1 MAMQFIVN
9 SLIIINTAVFT
20 TLSFIHI
27 YWAFGGKWGATAAI
41 PETEGKL
48 AFTPGKLITLV
59 VAAGLFLFAMISI
72 SNFGIFTSWVESG
85 YLRFGMWSIV
95 AIFFLRAI
103 GDFKVMGFSKKT
115 RGTTFAKYDTN
126 FYSPLCLYLAS
137 SSLIVIL
144 TN

>member
-1 MAMQFIVN
+1 MQFIVN
-9 SLIIINTAVFT
+9 SLVIINTVVFT

-48 AFTPGKLITLV
+48 TFTPGKLITLV
-59 VAAGLFLFAMISI
+59 VATGLFLFAMISL
-72 SNFGIFTSWVESG
+72 SNSGIFTSWNEPV
-85 YLRFGMWSIV
+85 YFRFGMWCIV

-103 GDFKVMGFSKKT
+103 GDFKVMGFSKKIK
-115 RGTTFAKYDTN
+115 GTTFAKYDTN

-137 SSLIVIL
+137 SSLIIIL
-144 TN
+144 AN